1 MPSKKNIEQYE
12 NLSEKFSRAKAVYFT
27 EYHGLKVSEIT
38 RLRNMFFKSD
48 VEYLVAKNTLLR
60 KVADERKIDGLGD
73 VLKGSTAIAISYNEP
88 VSPAKVIKDFVKE
101 NDLPNVKGILFNGVI
116 LPGEDFKRLADM
128 PSKDE
133 MLAQLALML
142 KSPMQKF
149 VSTISS
155 PMQKALG
162 VLNNLKEKK
171 S

>member
-12 NLSEKFSRAKAVYFT
+12 NLSDKFSRAKAVYFT

-116 LPGEDFKRLADM
+116 LPGEDFKKLADM

-142 KSPMQKF
+142 KSPIQKF

>member
-12 NLSEKFSRAKAVYFT
+12 DLSNKFSRAKAVYFT
-27 EYHGLKVSEIT
+27 EYHGLKVGEIT
-38 RLRNMFFKSD
+38 SLRSMFFKSD

-60 KVADERKIDGLGD
+60 KVAEDREIKGLDD

-88 VSPAKVIKDFVKE
+88 VSPAKVIKDFTEE
-101 NDLPNVKGILFNGVI
+101 NDLPNVKGILFDGEV
-116 LPGEDFKRLADM
+116 LPGEDFKRLANM

-133 MLAQLALML
+133 MLAQLASML
-142 KSPMQKF
+142 KSPVQKF

-155 PMQKALG
+155 PMQNALG
-162 VLNNLKEKK
+162 VLINLKEKK

>member
-12 NLSEKFSRAKAVYFT
+12 NLSDKFSRAKAVYFT

-60 KVADERKIDGLGD
+60 KVADERKIEGLGD

-142 KSPMQKF
+142 KSPIQKF

>member
-12 NLSEKFSRAKAVYFT
+12 NLSDKFSRAKAVYFT

-142 KSPMQKF
+142 KSPIQKF

>member
-12 NLSEKFSRAKAVYFT
+12 NLSDKFSRAKAVYFT

-88 VSPAKVIKDFVKE
+88 ISPAKVIKDFVKE

>member
-12 NLSEKFSRAKAVYFT
+12 KLSDKFSKAKAVYFT
-27 EYHGLKVSEIT
+27 DYHGLKVSEIT

-60 KVADERKIDGLGD
+60 KVADERKIEGLGD

-88 VSPAKVIKDFVKE
+88 VSPAKVIKDFLKE
-101 NDLPNVKGILFNGVI
+101 NDLPNVKGILFNDVI

-142 KSPMQKF
+142 KSPVQKF

>member
-142 KSPMQKF
+142 KSPIQKF

>member
-12 NLSEKFSRAKAVYFT
+12 NLSDKFSRAKAVYFT

-38 RLRNMFFKSD
+38 RLRKMFFKSD

-142 KSPMQKF
+142 NSPMQKF

>member
-12 NLSEKFSRAKAVYFT
+12 NLSDKFSRAKAVYFT

-60 KVADERKIDGLGD
+60 KVAEERKIEGLGD

-88 VSPAKVIKDFVKE
+88 VSPARVIKDFIKE
-101 NDLPNVKGILFNGVI
+101 NDLPNVKGILFDGAI

-128 PSKDE
+128 PSKNE

-142 KSPMQKF
+142 KSPVQKF

-155 PMQKALG
+155 PMQNALG
-162 VLNNLKEKK
+162 VLNSLKEKK

>member
-12 NLSEKFSRAKAVYFT
+12 NLSDKFSRAKAVYFT

-60 KVADERKIDGLGD
+60 KVADERKIEGLGN

-142 KSPMQKF
+142 KSPIQKF

>member
-12 NLSEKFSRAKAVYFT
+12 KLSDKFSRAKAVYFT

-60 KVADERKIDGLGD
+60 KVADELKIDGLGD

-142 KSPMQKF
+142 KSPIQKF

>member
-12 NLSEKFSRAKAVYFT
+12 NLSDKFSRAKAVYFT

-60 KVADERKIDGLGD
+60 KVADERKIEGLGD

-116 LPGEDFKRLADM
+116 LPGEDFKKLADM

-142 KSPMQKF
+142 KSPIQKF

>member
-12 NLSEKFSRAKAVYFT
+12 NLSDKFSRAKAVYFT

-60 KVADERKIDGLGD
+60 KVAEERKIDGLGD

>member
-12 NLSEKFSRAKAVYFT
+12 NLSDKFSRAKAVYFT

-38 RLRNMFFKSD
+38 TLRNMFFKSD

-60 KVADERKIDGLGD
+60 KVADERKIEGLGN

-116 LPGEDFKRLADM
+116 LPGEDFKKLADM

-142 KSPMQKF
+142 KSPIQKF

>member
-12 NLSEKFSRAKAVYFT
+12 KLSDKFSKAKAVYFT

-60 KVADERKIDGLGD
+60 KVADELKIDGLGD

-142 KSPMQKF
+142 KSPIQKF

>member
-12 NLSEKFSRAKAVYFT
+12 NLSDKFSRAKAVYFT

-60 KVADERKIDGLGD
+60 KVAEERKIDGLGD

-142 KSPMQKF
+142 KSPIQKF

>member
-12 NLSEKFSRAKAVYFT
+12 NLSDKFSRAKAVYFT

-60 KVADERKIDGLGD
+60 KVAEERKIEGLGD

-88 VSPAKVIKDFVKE
+88 VSPARVIKDFIKE
-101 NDLPNVKGILFNGVI
+101 NDLPNVKGILFDGAI

-128 PSKDE
+128 PSKNE

-142 KSPMQKF
+142 KSPVQKF

>member
-12 NLSEKFSRAKAVYFT
+12 KLSDEFSKAKAVYFT
-27 EYHGLKVSEIT
+27 EYNGLKVSEIT

-142 KSPMQKF
+142 KSPVQKF

>member
-12 NLSEKFSRAKAVYFT
+12 NLSDKFSRAKAVYFT

-101 NDLPNVKGILFNGVI
+101 NNLPNVKGILFNGVI

-142 KSPMQKF
+142 KSPIQKF

>member
-12 NLSEKFSRAKAVYFT
+12 NLSDKFSRAKAVYFT

-60 KVADERKIDGLGD
+60 KVAEERKIDGLGD

-101 NDLPNVKGILFNGVI
+101 NNLPNVKGILFNGVI

-142 KSPMQKF
+142 KSPIQKF

>member
-60 KVADERKIDGLGD
+60 KVAEERKIDGLGD

-133 MLAQLALML
+133 MLAQFALMI

>member
-142 KSPMQKF
+142 KNPMQKF

>member
-12 NLSEKFSRAKAVYFT
+12 NLSDKFSRAKAVYFT

-133 MLAQLALML
+133 MLAQFALMI

>member
-12 NLSEKFSRAKAVYFT
+12 NLSDKFSRAKAVYFT

-60 KVADERKIDGLGD
+60 KVAEERKIEGLGD

-142 KSPMQKF
+142 KSPIQKF

>member
-12 NLSEKFSRAKAVYFT
+12 KLSDKFSKAKAVYFT

-142 KSPMQKF
+142 KSPIQKF

>member
-116 LPGEDFKRLADM
+116 SPGEDFKRLADM

-142 KSPMQKF
+142 KSPIQKF

>member
-12 NLSEKFSRAKAVYFT
+12 NLSDKFSRAKAVYFT

-60 KVADERKIDGLGD
+60 KVADERKIEGLGD

-101 NDLPNVKGILFNGVI
+101 NDLPNVKGILFNGVL
-116 LPGEDFKRLADM
+116 LPGEDFKKLADM

-142 KSPMQKF
+142 KSPIQKF

>member
-12 NLSEKFSRAKAVYFT
+12 NLSDKFSRAKAVYFT